1 VHKLISKYSNYT
13 EQIKINCAKRIPEA
27 EVFEIKKKELKSP
40 IIFAG
45 FVGAGLV
52 GPVAINHII
61 TELEMEEMAVMR
73 SKYLPPS
80 TVFMNGR
87 LRHPFRFYA
96 NQEGTVCAIIC
107 EITLQMKGLYT
118 LVSSILDWAARK
130 GSKEIVILDGVAS
143 TEHDDKAYCAAEE
156 DLIRTMADK
165 DISMIPQGFI
175 TGIPGGILNECLVR
189 EIQGLTL
196 LAKAN
201 KEAPDSAAAA
211 TLIEAL
217 NRFYDMKIDTT
228 DLKKD
233 KDRIHSEFSE
243 LSQKY
248 AEHREEISGMY
259 M

>member
-1 VHKLISKYSNYT
+1 MQK
-13 EQIKINCAKRIPEA
+13 EFPEA
-27 EVFEIKKKELKSP
+27 EVFETKKVELKNP

-61 TELEMEEMAVMR
+61 TKLDMKEIAVMR
-73 SKYLPPS
+73 SRYLPPS
-80 TVFMNGR
+80 TVFMRGR

-96 NQEGTVCAIIC
+96 NPEGTVCAIIC
-107 EITLQMKGLYT
+107 EITLKMEGLYC
-118 LVSSILDWAARK
+118 LVSSILDWAAEK
-130 GSKEIVILDGVAS
+130 GSKEIVILDGVAGV
-143 TEHDDKAYCAAEE
+143 EHDDKAYCAAEE
-156 DLIRTMADK
+156 DLVRTMADK
-165 DISMIPQGFI
+165 NISMIPQGFI

-201 KEAPDSAAAA
+201 KIAPDSAAAA

-217 NRFYDMKIDTT
+217 NRFYEMDIDTK
-228 DLKKD
+228 DLKENQEK
-233 KDRIHSEFSE
+233 INSEFSE

-248 AEHREEISGMY
+248 VEHREEISGMY

>member
-1 VHKLISKYSNYT
+1 
-13 EQIKINCAKRIPEA
+13 
-27 EVFEIKKKELKSP
+27 
-40 IIFAG
+40 
-45 FVGAGLV
+45 
-52 GPVAINHII
+52 
-61 TELEMEEMAVMR
+61 MR

-80 TVFMNGR
+80 TVFMKGR
-87 LRHPFRFYA
+87 LRHPFRFYS

-107 EITLQMKGLYT
+107 EITLRMDGLYS
-118 LVSSILDWAARK
+118 LVASILDWAAEK

-196 LAKAN
+196 LAKAD
-201 KEAPDSAAAA
+201 KVSPDSAAAS

-217 NRFYDMKIDTT
+217 NRLYDMNIDTA
-228 DLKKD
+228 DLQKD
-233 KDRIHSEFSE
+233 QERINSEFSE

-248 AEHREEISGMY
+248 VKHREEIAGMY

>member
-1 VHKLISKYSNYT
+1 MQK
-13 EQIKINCAKRIPEA
+13 EFPEA
-27 EVFEIKKKELKSP
+27 EVFEIKQRELKNP

-52 GPVAINHII
+52 GPLAINHII
-61 TELEMEEMAVMR
+61 TELKMEEIAVMR

-80 TVFMNGR
+80 TVFMRGR

-96 NQEGTVCAIIC
+96 NDEGTVCAIIC
-107 EITLQMKGLYT
+107 EITLRMDGLYT
-118 LVSSILDWAARK
+118 LVSTILDWAAQK

-156 DLIRTMADK
+156 DLVRTMADK

-201 KEAPDSAAAA
+201 KEAPDSSAAA
-211 TLIEAL
+211 TLIDAL
-217 NRFYDMKIDTT
+217 NRFYEMEINTS
-228 DLKKD
+228 DLKED
-233 KDRIHSEFSE
+233 QDRIHSEFSE

-248 AEHREEISGMY
+248 SEHREEISGMY